1 MKKNKFIISLLVF
14 FLGFNLNLQAEI
26 TVATPSVILTQL
38 ATATSFSSD
47 VPLDQASINTINETT
62 ATVVNQEEMKI
73 EIEADAVKLGEKID
87 QAEKDV
93 LAGEDV
99 DNEKLL
105 MVLNS
110 AKDDL
115 ASRIDLEPTLG
126 TYIYDSGPMVLTQN
140 TSSNYNQSTGA
151 SNMFDQ
157 TEGAQQAR
165 IVVYIDFKRQV
176 QWGDVTS
183 TVKFSA
189 TSRAASSV
197 DDYNSTSFTNT
208 KIGGSSR
215 IGDEE
220 LSLNR
225 QLNTIYKNDGT
236 ELTAAESYSGV
247 GAVPPIKHDINS
259 LVLANGDHAP
269 YLDTGVDGN
278 GNPIDGLAVLDRE
291 DMQTYISH
299 DTDKASPSID
309 LVPDI
314 DAGPV
319 NANAGVNVGALIVV
333 NNETANTGTLT
344 ASFEAATGNNLLGAD
359 DTDSAAQI
367 LADANDYAATI
378 IRFDAT
384 KTVEAEIFEGDSS
397 R

>member
-38 ATATSFSSD
+38 ATSTSFSSD
-47 VPLDQASINTINETT
+47 VPLDQASIDTINETT

-73 EIEADAVKLGEKID
+73 EVEADAVKLGEKID
-87 QAEKDV
+87 QAEKAV

-115 ASRIDLEPTLG
+115 TSRIDLEPTLG
-126 TYIYDSGPMVLTQN
+126 TYIYDSGPMVLAQN
-140 TSSNYNQSTGA
+140 TSSNYNQSTDA

-157 TEGAQQAR
+157 TDGAQQAR

-183 TVKFSA
+183 TVKF
-189 TSRAASSV
+189 AARENV
-197 DDYNSTSFTNT
+197 TGYNSTSFTNT

-215 IGDEE
+215 IAGNE

-236 ELTAAESYSGV
+236 ELTAAESYSGI
-247 GAVPPIKHDINS
+247 GAEPPIKHAINS
-259 LVLANGDHAP
+259 LVLANGKHAP
-269 YLDTGVDGN
+269 YSDTGFDAD
-278 GNPIDGLAVLDRE
+278 GNPINGLAVLDRE

-299 DTDKASPSID
+299 DTDSASPSID

-333 NNETANTGTLT
+333 NSETANTGTLT
-344 ASFEAATGNNLLGAD
+344 ASFEAATGGNFDAAD
-359 DTDSAAQI
+359 T
-367 LADANDYAATI
+367 YAATI